1 MTMDNYLED
10 IFGLKGKTAA
20 VIGGSGVLG
29 GSVAEALAKA
39 GAKIAVVYNR
49 GKEAADQR
57 VKSIQALG
65 GDAMAVQADGRVK
78 ADLEKAKNQIVSKWK
93 QIDILVNAPGVNSTT
108 PVLDI
113 TEEEWDK
120 IISVNLKGMFFACQ
134 VFGKHMIDAGVKGSV
149 INFSSVSSEIPL
161 SKVFT
166 YATSKAGVNNMTR
179 FLAREWAQYGI
190 RVNAVMPGFF
200 PAEQNRKILTEERR
214 KSIFGHT
221 PMARYGE
228 AEELNGA
235 FVWLASNNASSFVT
249 GTIIPVDGGFT
260 AMTI

>member
-1 MTMDNYLED
+1 MTNSYVEET
-10 IFGLKGKTAA
+10 FGLKGKVAA

-39 GAKIAVVYNR
+39 GSNIAIIYNH
-49 GKEAADQR
+49 GKEAADAR

-65 GDAMAVQADGRVK
+65 GTAIAVQADGTVK
-78 ADLEKAKNQIVSKWK
+78 SDLEKAKDEIVSKWK
-93 QIDILVNAPGVNSTT
+93 QVDILVNAPGVNSTT

-113 TEEEWDK
+113 KEEEWER
-120 IISVNLKGMFFACQ
+120 IINVNLKGMFFACQ
-134 VFGKHMIDAGVKGSV
+134 VFGKQMIDAKVKGSI

-214 KSIFGHT
+214 KSIFNHT

>member
-1 MTMDNYLED
+1 MEDKYLEN
-10 IFGLKGKTAA
+10 IFGLKGKVAA

-29 GSVAEALAKA
+29 GGVAEALGKA
-39 GAKIAVVYNR
+39 GSKIAVIYNH
-49 GKEAADQR
+49 GKEAAEKR
-57 VKSIQALG
+57 VKSIEALG
-65 GDAMAVQADGRVK
+65 GEAMAVHADGCVK
-78 ADLEKAKNQIVSKWK
+78 ADLERAKNEIMKRWK

-108 PVLDI
+108 PILEIKED
-113 TEEEWDK
+113 EWER
-120 IISVNLKGMFFACQ
+120 IISVNLKGMFLACQ
-134 VFGKHMIDAGVKGSV
+134 VFGKHMIDSKLKGSI

-166 YATSKAGVNNMTR
+166 YAISKAGVNNMTR

-214 KSIFGHT
+214 RSIFNHT

-235 FVWLASNNASSFVT
+235 MIWLASNNASSFVT

>member
-1 MTMDNYLED
+1 MANSYLENT
-10 IFGLKGKTAA
+10 FGLKDKISV

-29 GSVAEALAKA
+29 GSVAEAMAKA
-39 GAKIAVVYNR
+39 GSRVVIVYNR
-49 GKEAADQR
+49 SKEAAEER
-57 VKSIQALG
+57 VKKISDLG
-65 GDAMAVQADGRVK
+65 SEAMAVQADACVK
-78 ADLEKAKNQIVSKWK
+78 KDLERARDEIISRWGKV
-93 QIDILVNAPGVNSTT
+93 DILVNAPGVNSTT
-108 PVLDI
+108 PVLEI
-113 TEEEWDK
+113 QEEEWER
-120 IISVNLKGMFFACQ
+120 ILNVNLKGMFFACQ
-134 VFGKHMIDAGVKGSV
+134 VFGRHMIENKTKGSI

-166 YATSKAGVNNMTR
+166 YAISKSGVNNMTR
-179 FLAREWAQYGI
+179 FLAREWAQFGI

-214 KSIFGHT
+214 KSIFNHT

-228 AEELNGA
+228 ADELSGA
-235 FVWLASNNASSFVT
+235 IIWLASNNASSFVT